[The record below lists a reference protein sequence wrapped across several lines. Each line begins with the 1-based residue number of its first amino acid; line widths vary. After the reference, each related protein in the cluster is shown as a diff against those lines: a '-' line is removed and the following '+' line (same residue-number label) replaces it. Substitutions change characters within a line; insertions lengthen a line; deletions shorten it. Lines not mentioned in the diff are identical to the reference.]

1 MSESENTEYIAP
13 AENTAMYRQ
22 DRMPKKESWIS
33 AMFDYVEILVFSVC
47 AVLLIFTLC
56 GRLCRVD
63 GSSMMKTLKD
73 QELLVTT
80 SLKTPEQGD
89 IVVFHLTGD
98 EPGDLNKPLVKRVI
112 ATEGQTV
119 RIDYNEGEVYI
130 DGVLLDE
137 PYIALL
143 DYEGKEIG
151 EWRNKPVGGVFETT
165 VPAGCYFVMGDN
177 RNNSADS
184 RSSKVGCVDGRRI
197 LGVAVL
203 RLKPFTIYN

>member
-13 AENTAMYRQ
+13 AKNTAMYRQ

-89 IVVFHLTGD
+89 IVVFHLTG
-98 EPGDLNKPLVKRVI
+98 EHYNKPLVKRVI

-119 RIDYNEGEVYI
+119 SIDFDAGEVRV
-130 DGVLLDE
+130 DGVLLEED
-137 PYIALL
+137 YISLL
-143 DYEGKEIG
+143 HPATGAEIG
-151 EWRNKPVGGVFETT
+151 KWLMKGQKEYH
-165 VPAGCYFVMGDN
+165 VPEGCYFVMGDN

-184 RSSKVGCVDGRRI
+184 RFASVGYIDEREI

-203 RLKPFTIYN
+203 RIKPFTVFK

>member
-22 DRMPKKESWIS
+22 DRMPQKESWIS

-89 IVVFHLTGD
+89 IVVFHLTG
-98 EPGDLNKPLVKRVI
+98 EHYNKPLVKRVI

-119 RIDYNEGEVYI
+119 SIDFDAGEVRV
-130 DGVLLDE
+130 DGVLLEED
-137 PYIALL
+137 YISLL
-143 DYEGKEIG
+143 HPATGAEIG
-151 EWRNKPVGGVFETT
+151 KWMMKGQKEYH
-165 VPAGCYFVMGDN
+165 VPEGCYFVMGDN

-184 RSSKVGCVDGRRI
+184 RYATVGYIDEREI

-203 RLKPFTIYN
+203 RIKPFTVFK

>member
-1 MSESENTEYIAP
+1 MSESENTEYSAP
-13 AENTAMYRQ
+13 AENTAMHRQ

-89 IVVFHLTGD
+89 IVVFHLTG
-98 EPGDLNKPLVKRVI
+98 EHYNKPLVKRVI

-119 RIDYNEGEVYI
+119 SIDFDAGEVRV
-130 DGVLLDE
+130 DGVLLEED
-137 PYIALL
+137 YISLL
-143 DYEGKEIG
+143 HPATGAEIG
-151 EWRNKPVGGVFETT
+151 KWLMKGQKEYH
-165 VPAGCYFVMGDN
+165 VPEGCYFVMGDN

-184 RSSKVGCVDGRRI
+184 RYATVGYIDEREI

-203 RLKPFTIYN
+203 RIKPFTIYN

>member
-63 GSSMMKTLKD
+63 GGSMMKTLKD

-89 IVVFHLTGD
+89 IVVFHLTG
-98 EPGDLNKPLVKRVI
+98 EHYNKPLVKRVI

-119 RIDYNEGEVYI
+119 SIDFDAGEVRV
-130 DGVLLDE
+130 DGVLLEED
-137 PYIALL
+137 YISLL
-143 DYEGKEIG
+143 HPATGAEIG
-151 EWRNKPVGGVFETT
+151 KWMMSGQKEYH
-165 VPAGCYFVMGDN
+165 VPEGCYFVMGDN

-184 RSSKVGCVDGRRI
+184 RYATVGYIDEREI

-203 RLKPFTIYN
+203 RIKPFTVFK

>member
-1 MSESENTEYIAP
+1 
-13 AENTAMYRQ
+13 
-22 DRMPKKESWIS
+22 
-33 AMFDYVEILVFSVC
+33 MFDYVEILVFSVC

-89 IVVFHLTGD
+89 IVVFHLTG
-98 EPGDLNKPLVKRVI
+98 EHYNKPLVKRVI

-119 RIDYNEGEVYI
+119 SIDFDAGEVRV
-130 DGVLLDE
+130 DGVLLEED
-137 PYIALL
+137 YISLL
-143 DYEGKEIG
+143 HPATGAEIG
-151 EWRNKPVGGVFETT
+151 KWLMKGQKEYH
-165 VPAGCYFVMGDN
+165 VPEGCYFVMGDN

-184 RSSKVGCVDGRRI
+184 RYASVGYIDEREI

-203 RLKPFTIYN
+203 RIKPFTVFKTQNAKSSTDLVRFSFAEVN

>member
-13 AENTAMYRQ
+13 AENTAMHRQ

-89 IVVFHLTGD
+89 IVVFHLTG
-98 EPGDLNKPLVKRVI
+98 EHYNKPLVKRVI

-119 RIDYNEGEVYI
+119 SIDFDAGEVRV
-130 DGVLLDE
+130 DGVLLEED
-137 PYIALL
+137 YISLL
-143 DYEGKEIG
+143 DHKGVEIG
-151 EWRNKPVGGVFETT
+151 TWDMSGQKEYH
-165 VPAGCYFVMGDN
+165 VPEGCYFVMGDN
-177 RNNSADS
+177 RNYSADS
-184 RSSKVGCVDGRRI
+184 RFPTVGYVDGRRI

-203 RLKPFTIYN
+203 RIKPFTVFK

>member
-1 MSESENTEYIAP
+1 MSEQENKEYVAP
-13 AENTAMYRQ
+13 AEDTAINKQ
-22 DRMPKKESWIS
+22 NPSPKKESLIS
-33 AMFDYVEILVFSVC
+33 SMFDYVEILVFSVC

-63 GSSMMKTLKD
+63 GSSMMNTLKD

-89 IVVFHLTGD
+89 IVVFHLTG
-98 EPGDLNKPLVKRVI
+98 EHYNKPLVKRVI

-119 RIDYNEGEVYI
+119 SIDFDAGEVRV
-130 DGVLLDE
+130 DGVLLEED
-137 PYIALL
+137 YISLM
-143 DYEGKEIG
+143 DPTTGKETGKWNMSG
-151 EWRNKPVGGVFETT
+151 EKMYI
-165 VPAGCYFVMGDN
+165 VPEGCYFVMGDN
-177 RNNSADS
+177 RNNSSDS
-184 RSSKVGCVDGRRI
+184 RFASVGYIDEREI